1 MATRTD
7 YRNIPLTRALF
18 TAIALLTFA
27 ASQAHAVSV
36 NIPNFSF
43 ENPVTGGAI
52 GEIDDWT
59 DPNGCCD
66 GVFVS
71 PGFGQGAAPTDG
83 NQIAFN
89 NADIGQIFQTLVDT
103 YQANTGYEL
112 SVDVSARAGP
122 AGTDMVMVLYEGVIS
137 DFADLNAG
145 NIVAQRTL
153 TGADGVVADQFNT
166 FSLTAV
172 AADVATA
179 AAAGQSIGIG
189 FFGAGGGTTGNSDF
203 DLDNVR
209 LEATAANVVPEPAT
223 FSLAALGLLSLGVVG
238 WRRRRR

>member
-1 MATRTD
+1 MTGRICRAV
-7 YRNIPLTRALF
+7 ALF
-18 TAIALLTFA
+18 ALFA
-27 ASQAHAVSV
+27 SVSV
-36 NIPNFSF
+36 FVATQANAANISIPNFSF
-43 ENPVTGGAI
+43 ENPVTGGAV

-59 DPNGCCD
+59 DPNACCD

-71 PGFGQGAAPTDG
+71 PGFGQLAPPTDG

-103 YQANTGYEL
+103 YQASTGYEL

-122 AGTDMVMVLYEGVIS
+122 AGTDMVMVLYEGIIN

-153 TGADGVVADQFNT
+153 TGADGVLADQFGT
-166 FSLTAV
+166 FTLTASD
-172 AADVATA
+172 ADVAAA

-189 FFGAGGGTTGNSDF
+189 FFGAGGGTSGNSDF
-203 DLDNVR
+203 DLDNVQ
-209 LEATAANVVPEPAT
+209 LVATSASVVPEPST
-223 FSLAALGLLSLGVVG
+223 LVLTTLGLLSLVLVG
-238 WRRRRR
+238 WRRRSRA